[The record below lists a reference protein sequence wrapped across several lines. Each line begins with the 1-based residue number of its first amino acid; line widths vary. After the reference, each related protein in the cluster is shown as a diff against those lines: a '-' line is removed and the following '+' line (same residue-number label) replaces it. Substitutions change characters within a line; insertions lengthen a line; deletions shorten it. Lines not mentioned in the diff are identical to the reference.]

1 MLSVPQFSTP
11 DLCAASYL
19 RWDNPKRF
27 STIRRPLGATAEV
40 TPHYTVVSWLDT
52 GVRGDKYLVTHRHGM
67 VNSRSAW
74 CVLVGTRQKVRHL
87 GLLLNSFGVQPTTL
101 VTGFISALL
110 I

>member
-19 RWDNPKRF
+19 RWVNPKRF

-52 GVRGDKYLVTHRHGM
+52 GVRGDTWSPIDVEWLTLDQPGAYWLVPDK
-67 VNSRSAW
+67 RSVTLAYSSTA
-74 CVLVGTRQKVRHL
+74 LESNRL
-87 GLLLNSFGVQPTTL
+87 TL
-101 VTGFISALL
+101 VTGYISALL